1 MMKTSQ
7 KVMFNQDDLKQ
18 VLEPLIRRVVRE
30 ELLRVTQQ
38 QQPDIFFLHSDMPLY
53 ADMEEIAQRKVA
65 DTIELI
71 SHKEVWG
78 E

>member
-1 MMKTSQ
+1 MMNTSQ

-30 ELLRVTQQ
+30 ELLRVAQ
-38 QQPDIFFLHSDMPLY
+38 QQPDIFFLHSDMPIY
-53 ADMEEIAQRKVA
+53 ADMEEIAQRKVS
-65 DTIELI
+65 DTVELI